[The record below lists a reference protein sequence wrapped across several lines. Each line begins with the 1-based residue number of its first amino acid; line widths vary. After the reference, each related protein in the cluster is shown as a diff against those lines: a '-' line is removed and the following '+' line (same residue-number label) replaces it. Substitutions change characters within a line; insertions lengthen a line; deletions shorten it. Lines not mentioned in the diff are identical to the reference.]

1 MPDFH
6 EGRVFRP
13 APIIEDAPVEMTET
27 SSVEPAA
34 DIKNDIEE
42 RAKDLAWDMLPAEL
56 KDNLMQAATTAAAP
70 VSETSAVEEEA
81 KSYGGAV
88 DPVELRDDNL
98 EDMGRRLILWSH
110 AVAPVVR
117 PLSRAE
123 GGSVSDTDDKD
134 EKRAKAVTP
143 VKPAASIINK
153 ALSVIS

>member
-13 APIIEDAPVEMTET
+13 APVIEDAPVEMTEP
-27 SSVEPAA
+27 SPAEPSA

-56 KDNLMQAATTAAAP
+56 KDNLMQAATTAQAP
-70 VSETSAVEEEA
+70 VLETVAVEEES

>member
-1 MPDFH
+1 M
-6 EGRVFRP
+6 
-13 APIIEDAPVEMTET
+13 
-27 SSVEPAA
+27 
-34 DIKNDIEE
+34 
-42 RAKDLAWDMLPAEL
+42 
-56 KDNLMQAATTAAAP
+56 
-70 VSETSAVEEEA
+70 SAVKEEA